1 MSKDYH
7 NQHHP
12 TSPTQH
18 SSPSLLSPPLSA
30 SPPMTDSVAPSP
42 HFSNDSSLARNTP
55 SRGPSVPFIQTSS
68 EAWRAHAAE
77 QRRQLSSESFSA
89 TTSFS
94 PNQWAIQSPVELE
107 FGESEKEPEINVNVR
122 PSELRASL
130 MARARRST
138 QQLQQQRRFSGHS
151 LSSAYDSRLSTR
163 SSTSS
168 SISGWAPRAR
178 SSSQSSQASNDSVN
192 LDALIAEG
200 SDINEECPLDL
211 EDGDDVDD
219 QQQQQQQQPQPQQTL
234 LQQQEALFHAA
245 RNRASTIGSDVNML
259 QYDSHEADEY
269 YDGSDM
275 SGRGTEDEEFDETL
289 REFSQLNMRS
299 SSMCEVR
306 GLGSGNRSR
315 AGTASSHFADG
326 RNPFDLNT
334 DYLDTSMGLR
344 TIKRASTIS
353 NYSTTSSVSST
364 SRLQAPGV
372 TRSAGGAPASKSG
385 LKAPASRLTQPG
397 ARSILA
403 QPKNASS
410 TTTPKS
416 GLARPSG
423 LQPPR
428 TGLQPPKAR
437 SQTTKSGLPPPRAAS
452 SSALPSRGLTATK
465 PIANGGAVPG
475 RVNASNTGS
484 RIAPPKG
491 ATSLRTPAKPT
502 ATTTNVPRPASRSQI
517 VPPGSVKKN
526 TSGIATPNRN
536 SLLPAPSSI
545 SSRTGPTTPAQRGA
559 MNKTSIGRSSS
570 SSHSLMTRPP
580 SRVSSSHNSPASS
593 RLTSPTPTQAPHSVL
608 TPPQSPSSK
617 IGSRGSMN
625 GGGIPRS
632 GIAAPSSR
640 LVAPA
645 VSTSRGARPVSP
657 GQLSPG
663 SNSGSQMSSFLP
675 RSHTPTSSRP
685 VSRIPSGL
693 ISPRAGRH

>member
-1 MSKDYH
+1 
-7 NQHHP
+7 
-12 TSPTQH
+12 
-18 SSPSLLSPPLSA
+18 
-30 SPPMTDSVAPSP
+30 MTDPVALPP
-42 HFSNDSSLARNTP
+42 HFNNLTRNTP
-55 SRGPSVPFIQTSS
+55 SRGPSVPCIQTSS

-89 TTSFS
+89 TTSSS
-94 PNQWAIQSPVELE
+94 PNQWTAQSPIELE

-138 QQLQQQRRFSGHS
+138 QQMQQQRRFSGQSIQRQVIVAVEAVVASS
-151 LSSAYDSRLSTR
+151 LGSAYDSRLSTR
-163 SSTSS
+163 SSISS
-168 SISGWAPRAR
+168 SISGWASRAR

-200 SDINEECPLDL
+200 SDINEECPIVL

-219 QQQQQQQQPQPQQTL
+219 QQQQQEQQQQQQPEQTL

-245 RNRASTIGSDVNML
+245 RSRTSTIGSDVNML
-259 QYDSHEADEY
+259 QYDSHGADEFW
-269 YDGSDM
+269 DGSDM

-306 GLGSGNRSR
+306 GLGSGSRSR
-315 AGTASSHFADG
+315 AGTTSSQFADG
-326 RNPFDLNT
+326 RNPFDLNA
-334 DYLDTSMGLR
+334 DYLDTPMGLR
-344 TIKRASTIS
+344 TTKRASTVS
-353 NYSTTSSVSST
+353 NYSTTSSISST

-372 TRSAGGAPASKSG
+372 TRSAGGAPAPKSG

-397 ARSILA
+397 ARSMLA
-403 QPKNASS
+403 QPKNTSS
-410 TTTPKS
+410 TTTTPKS
-416 GLARPSG
+416 GLTRPSG

-437 SQTTKSGLPPPRAAS
+437 SQTTKSGLQPPRAAS
-452 SSALPSRGLTATK
+452 SSALLSRGPTATK

-475 RVNASNTGS
+475 RVSASNTGS

-491 ATSLRTPAKPT
+491 TTSLRTPAKPT
-502 ATTTNVPRPASRSQI
+502 ATTTNVARPASRSQI
-517 VPPGSVKKN
+517 VPPGSVKKS

-536 SLLPAPSSI
+536 SLLPAPSSF
-545 SSRTGPTTPAQRGA
+545 SSRTGPTTTAQRGA
-559 MNKTSIGRSSS
+559 MKNTNVGRSS

-580 SRVSSSHNSPASS
+580 SRVSSSHQSPASS
-593 RLTSPTPTQAPHSVL
+593 RLTSPTSTHAPHSVL

-617 IGSRGSMN
+617 IGSRGNMN

-632 GIAAPSSR
+632 GIAAPTSR

-645 VSTSRGARPVSP
+645 VSTSRGSRPASP

-663 SNSGSQMSSFLP
+663 SSSGSQMSSFLP